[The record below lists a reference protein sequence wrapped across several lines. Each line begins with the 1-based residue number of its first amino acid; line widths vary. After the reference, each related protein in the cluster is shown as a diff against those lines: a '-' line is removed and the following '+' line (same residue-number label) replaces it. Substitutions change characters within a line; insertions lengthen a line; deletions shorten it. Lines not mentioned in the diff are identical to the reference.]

1 MVSSDFIHF
10 SFFFYRFNV
19 DCSET
24 EEFYSI
30 NEKIGSVEPIAH
42 NNDVASD
49 SKPQSQTSQ
58 RRQQEPR
65 QETKPQSKIL
75 IFKIQGVQNGLK
87 NFLKEVLI

>member
-1 MVSSDFIHF
+1 M
-10 SFFFYRFNV
+10 
-19 DCSET
+19 
-24 EEFYSI
+24 
-30 NEKIGSVEPIAH
+30 
-42 NNDVASD
+42 ASD

-75 IFKIQGVQNGLK
+75 IFKIQGVRNGLK

>member
-1 MVSSDFIHF
+1 M
-10 SFFFYRFNV
+10 
-19 DCSET
+19 
-24 EEFYSI
+24 
-30 NEKIGSVEPIAH
+30 
-42 NNDVASD
+42 ASD

-87 NFLKEVLI
+87 NFLKEVII

>member
-1 MVSSDFIHF
+1 M
-10 SFFFYRFNV
+10 
-19 DCSET
+19 
-24 EEFYSI
+24 
-30 NEKIGSVEPIAH
+30 
-42 NNDVASD
+42 ASD

-75 IFKIQGVQNGLK
+75 IFKIQGLK